1 MENIEIFIENEDQTP
16 EESEK
21 VIIQL
26 IDDIS
31 KNIEETN
38 GEVKPTENQIE
49 EENVGKNDDD
59 RVVPSTA
66 PNSNEDQENA
76 IDVNKT
82 IPASVSPGRANV
94 PFKEVNENEKEAC
107 SAIVNGTEN
116 INNKKR
122 EFDNEDEQVQ
132 EKNCDND
139 ERTSD
144 QIKKIKITESADIPT
159 VEV

>member
-66 PNSNEDQENA
+66 PKSNEDQENA
-76 IDVNKT
+76 TDVNKT

>member
-76 IDVNKT
+76 TDVNKT